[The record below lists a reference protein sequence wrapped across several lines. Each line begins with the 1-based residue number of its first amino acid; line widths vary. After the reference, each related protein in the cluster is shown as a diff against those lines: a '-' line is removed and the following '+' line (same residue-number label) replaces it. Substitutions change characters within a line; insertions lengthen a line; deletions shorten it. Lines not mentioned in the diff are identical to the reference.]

1 MKNTRLSALVL
12 STGIALSSLA
22 LAPTAAQAAP
32 PPPTP
37 EPYAEFDYFTYVDA
51 RQVGGEES
59 TPVRVLFRYD
69 LDLPTGSGPS
79 GSSQDGTF
87 DSYEPLSRFI
97 LEVGNECVSMSGEG
111 TAVTVSN
118 DAGTTSVED
127 SFTFRAEAPA
137 TNGEKLLGLQVQ
149 SALFNI
155 IDAQKIM
162 FDGTSLPT
170 GPEPLQGKNQ
180 QAVIELAR
188 PDGSRVTLPSTLTKV
203 LSMTRFDP
211 AAAIGGIEEAV
222 ALHVQ
227 DRNLNTTL
235 LATLDRARGYV
246 TDASLA
252 NDAKAEQTLTTFT
265 NQVHAAQRAQ
275 KITQEGADA
284 LLSSASVVGD
294 YLPSCL

>member
-12 STGIALSSLA
+12 STGLTFSSLA
-22 LAPTAAQAAP
+22 VAPAAAQAAAP
-32 PPPTP
+32 AP

-69 LDLPTGSGPS
+69 LDLTPGSGPS
-79 GSSQDGTF
+79 GSSQGGASN
-87 DSYEPLSRFI
+87 SYAPLSRFI
-97 LEVGNECVSMSGEG
+97 LEVGNECVSISGAG
-111 TAVTVSN
+111 TSVTVSN
-118 DAGTTSVED
+118 NTGTAVVED

-137 TNGEKLLGLQVQ
+137 TNGENLLGLPLH
-149 SALFNI
+149 SALFNLM
-155 IDAQKIM
+155 DKQRTM

-180 QAVIELAR
+180 QANIELVR
-188 PDGSRVTLPSTLTKV
+188 PDGSRVTLPSPLDQV
-203 LSMTRFDP
+203 ISVARFDP
-211 AAAIGGIEEAV
+211 AGAIGGIEEVV

-235 LATLDRARGYV
+235 LATLATARGYV

-252 NDAKAEQTLTTFT
+252 NDAKAEQTLATFID
-265 NQVHAAQRAQ
+265 QVEAAQRA
-275 KITQEGADA
+275 KTITQEGADA